1 MNKNIVDLI
10 NEDNILKLLGE
21 ANFINKSSTS
31 ESFEFPLYESK
42 KKPDLPKILVLSGGG
57 TRGIAQLG
65 SLIYLHEKG
74 LLEHISVY
82 AGSSVGSILCL
93 MLSIGYT
100 PVELFQIIS
109 ALDMKK
115 FKSIKILHIF
125 SSYGIDDGKS
135 LEYIVTKILE
145 FKQFNQ
151 NVTFKELYE
160 KTKKTLI
167 IPAVSLYDV
176 VPHYFS
182 YKTTPDLSVIQ
193 AVRMSVSI
201 PLYYTPIKYNNN
213 YYVDAGCCDNF
224 PIHIF
229 QHCSYDVIGIKISST
244 DKTKFKINNLFDY
257 IRLLTRLFFSN
268 KKIDSNVIYNKI
280 ITLDCSK
287 FSMLNYNMTEE
298 EKLELFQA
306 GYIQTKHQLETDGLL

>member
-1 MNKNIVDLI
+1 MNHNNTIDLVNDHNIS
-10 NEDNILKLLGE
+10 KLLEE
-21 ANFINKSSTS
+21 ARFIPKSTDQTV
-31 ESFEFPLYESK
+31 EFPVYESK
-42 KKPDLPKILVLSGGG
+42 KKSSLPKILVLSGGG

-74 LLEHISVY
+74 LLRNISVY

-93 MLSIGYT
+93 MLCIGYP

-115 FKSIKILHIF
+115 FKSVKILNIF

-145 FKQFNQ
+145 FKQFNP
-151 NVTFKELYE
+151 NITFKELYE
-160 KTKKTLI
+160 QTKKMLI
-167 IPAVSLYDV
+167 IPAVSIYDV
-176 VPHYFS
+176 EPHYFS
-182 YKTTPDLSVIQ
+182 YKTTPDLGVLQ

-201 PLYYTPIKYNNN
+201 PLYYTPVKYNDC

-229 QHCSYDVIGIKISST
+229 QHCSHDVIGIKISSS
-244 DKTKFKINNLFDY
+244 DKTKFKVNNLFDY

-268 KKIDSNVIYNKI
+268 KKTDSNVIYNKI
-280 ITLDCSK
+280 ISLNCSK

-298 EKLELFQA
+298 EKLELFQT
-306 GYIQTKHQLETDGLL
+306 GYLQTKHQLETDDIC